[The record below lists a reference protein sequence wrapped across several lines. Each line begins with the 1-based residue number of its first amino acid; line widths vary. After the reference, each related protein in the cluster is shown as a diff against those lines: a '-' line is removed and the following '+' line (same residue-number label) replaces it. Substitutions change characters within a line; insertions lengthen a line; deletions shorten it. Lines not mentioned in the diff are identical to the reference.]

1 MRAKPRRIEAQEQE
15 SLVEWFRLQYPELVL
30 FAIPN
35 GLIRNAIQGALNVR
49 QGLVKGMPDLMLA
62 KPVPPYG
69 GLFIELKRPSYYMVS
84 QGKVSIEQ
92 RDMINRL
99 NQAGYLAVVCYGW
112 VEGQKVIQDYL
123 SGCL

>member
-15 SLVEWFRLQYPELVL
+15 ALVEWFKLQYPDLIL

-35 GLIRNAIQGALNVR
+35 GLVRNPIQGALNAR

-62 KPVPPYG
+62 KPVAPYA
-69 GLFIELKRPSYYMVS
+69 GLFLELKRPSYYMVT

-92 RDMINRL
+92 ANMVKRL
-99 NQAGYLAVVCYGW
+99 NDAGYLAVICYGW
-112 VEGQKVIQDYL
+112 CDAKKIIMDYL
-123 SGCL
+123 AGTL